1 MTRDEAIDRIIQER
15 LEDMS
20 DCPLMPECDEDDCWE
35 CGINEPYS
43 MALDALKAEA
53 VRLEIVSCKDCK
65 HWKEWENG
73 SGHCGRSENP
83 HFWFGSDADDFC
95 SFGER
100 REP

>member
-1 MTRDEAIDRIIQER
+1 MTRDEAIAWLTEEKKARTI
-15 LEDMS
+15 LETES
-20 DCPLMPECDEDDCWE
+20 HITQAL
-35 CGINEPYS
+35 G

-53 VRLEIVSCKDCK
+53 VRVEIVSCKDCK
-65 HWKEWENG
+65 HWREWENG
-73 SGHCGRSENP
+73 TGHCGRSENP

>member
-1 MTRDEAIDRIIQER
+1 MTRDEAIEMLNKWGVLLPSEASEAID
-15 LEDMS
+15 
-20 DCPLMPECDEDDCWE
+20 
-35 CGINEPYS
+35 

-53 VRLEIVSCKDCK
+53 VRVEIVSCKDCK

-73 SGHCGRSENP
+73 TGHCGRSENP

-100 REP
+100 REA